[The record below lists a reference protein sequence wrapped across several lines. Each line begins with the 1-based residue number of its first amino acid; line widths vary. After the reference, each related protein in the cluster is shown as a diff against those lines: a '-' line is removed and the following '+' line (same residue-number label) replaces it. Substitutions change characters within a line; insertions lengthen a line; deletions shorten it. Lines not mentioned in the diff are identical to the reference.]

1 MAFLGR
7 IIGALEKKLHPSLDS
22 GPEFRNPIVD
32 LLKRHTPL
40 AKSELQVAAA
50 KTGFLL
56 HLIYADGNIDEL
68 ELAELK
74 KLLKRYF
81 VLPEV
86 FLDEAVEQLLGLD
99 IHALQLYYLA
109 KILNEHLDEKARKE
123 FLADLFQM
131 ARADHEYSNLE
142 EQDIRTISQYLFLE
156 HSDFI
161 EKRNQE

>member
-1 MAFLGR
+1 MSFLGR
-7 IIGALEKKLHPSLDS
+7 ILGALEKKLHPSHDKDS
-22 GPEFRNPIVD
+22 EFSNPIVD
-32 LLKRHTPL
+32 ILKVHTPL
-40 AKSELQVAAA
+40 AKSELEVASA

-81 VLPEV
+81 VLPDV
-86 FLDEAVEQLLGLD
+86 FLEGAVKQLLELD
-99 IHALQLYYLA
+99 IHGLQLYYLA
-109 KILNEHLDEKARKE
+109 KVLNQYLEESARKE